1 MHGHELRRDRSV
13 AGRGIVGR
21 HPPQCGPQSCNSA
34 AQGRMPDRSAKVGSL
49 RERAH
54 PGCDCD
60 RCTPARSTARACA
73 IPWID
78 GFAMELVV
86 REPAPGE
93 FRGVRAP
100 DHDRPG
106 TAQVGNRRAVLLGN
120 QVSESGNAIRGRTAF
135 LIGVDLGGDGNAEQR
150 TGWAILCQIPI
161 CRVGKGQCLVSE
173 RLHDGIHPWID
184 RLQPRKTRRNS
195 LPARHGACANCVR
208 QSRRI
213 PLPQLVCHANLPNLA
228 MDSIRILVAAS

>member
-1 MHGHELRRDRSV
+1 
-13 AGRGIVGR
+13 
-21 HPPQCGPQSCNSA
+21 
-34 AQGRMPDRSAKVGSL
+34 MPDRSAKVGSL

-73 IPWID
+73 IPWVD

-106 TAQVGNRRAVLLGN
+106 TAQVGDRRAVFLGN

-135 LIGVDLGGDGNAEQR
+135 LIGVDLGGDGNASSGPVGPFFAR
-150 TGWAILCQIPI
+150 SRSAASA
-161 CRVGKGQCLVSE
+161 RVNASSASVSTTAF
-173 RLHDGIHPWID
+173 
-184 RLQPRKTRRNS
+184 TRGLTDCSR
-195 LPARHGACANCVR
+195 ARHAATASLLDTARVRIACANRAASHCHSSSVM
-208 QSRRI
+208 QISPTSGPI
-213 PLPQLVCHANLPNLA
+213 PKFASARVTFRCELRNLRTTSNF
-228 MDSIRILVAAS
+228 MILVRF